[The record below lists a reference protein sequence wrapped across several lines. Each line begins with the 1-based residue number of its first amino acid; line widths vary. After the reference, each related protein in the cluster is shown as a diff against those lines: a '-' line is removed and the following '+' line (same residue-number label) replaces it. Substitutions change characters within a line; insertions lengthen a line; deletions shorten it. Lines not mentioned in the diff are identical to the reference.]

1 MVKMKMKIKVKMYD
15 VHLLFYKIFNLMF
28 LGHHNG
34 ILKILNLKSMLSRC
48 KTWKVC
54 CKRES
59 IKKVCYQDIKPEKC
73 VVKENL

>member
-1 MVKMKMKIKVKMYD
+1 
-15 VHLLFYKIFNLMF
+15 MF

-59 IKKVCYQDIKPEKC
+59 IKKYVIDVKPEKC
-73 VVKENL
+73 VVEENP